1 MKKTPLYQKHID
13 LGAKMVPFAGFEM
26 AVSYAGI
33 KQEHAAVRER
43 VGMFD
48 VSHMGE
54 FLVKGPNAK
63 ALIDYVT
70 TNDVSKLAPGKAQYS
85 CLPNDKGGIVDDLLV
100 YMKGENDYMLV
111 VNGACLDK
119 DWAWIS
125 KANERFKADLTD
137 ISDDIAL
144 MAVQGPN
151 AIAALQPLTDVNLSE
166 IPFYQFRINKFAGFD
181 DVVISNTGYTG
192 AGGFEIYVHK
202 DVAGAVWDA
211 ILESGKAH
219 GIEPTGLGCRD
230 TLRLEMGYCLYGN
243 DITDET
249 SPLEAGLGWI
259 TKLKKESDFI
269 SKDYFIKQ
277 KEAGVTRK
285 LVAIEMVEKGIPR
298 QGYEICDK
306 DDNSIGFITSGTQ
319 SPSLGKAIALGYVN
333 LPFNETGSDVWVKI
347 RNKAVQGTVVKLPF
361 YKSN

>member
-26 AVSYAGI
+26 PVSYAGI
-33 KQEHAAVRER
+33 KQEHFAVRER
-43 VGMFD
+43 AGMFD

-54 FLVKGPNAK
+54 FLVKGPNAQ
-63 ALIDYVT
+63 ALIDYVSS
-70 TNDVSKLAPGKAQYS
+70 NDCTKLSPGKAQYS
-85 CLPNDKGGIVDDLLV
+85 CMPNGKGGIVDDLLV

-125 KANERFKADLTD
+125 EQNEKFGAELEN

-151 AIAALQPLTDVNLSE
+151 ATAALQKLTSENLSE
-166 IPFYQFRINKFAGFD
+166 IPFYQFRINTFAGEAN
-181 DVVISNTGYTG
+181 VVISNTGYTG

-202 DVAGAVWDA
+202 DAAEKVWDA
-211 ILESGKAH
+211 IMEAGKEFD
-219 GIEPTGLGCRD
+219 IEPTGLGCRD

-259 TKLKKESDFI
+259 TKLKKESDFVD
-269 SKDYFIKQ
+269 KEYFINQ
-277 KEAGVTRK
+277 KEAGVSRK
-285 LVAIEMVEKGIPR
+285 LVAIEMLERAIPR
-298 QGYEICDK
+298 NGYPICDE
-306 DDNSIGFITSGTQ
+306 NEQEIGYITSGTQ
-319 SPSLGKAIALGYVN
+319 SPSLEKAIALGYVN
-333 LPFNETGSDVWVKI
+333 LPHNQEGTEVLVQI
-347 RNKAVQGTVVKLPF
+347 RKKFAKGKVVKLPF
-361 YKSN
+361 YKK

>member
-33 KQEHAAVRER
+33 KQEHAAIRER

-63 ALIDYVT
+63 ALIDYIT
-70 TNDVSKLAPGKAQYS
+70 TNDVSKLSAGKAQYS

-125 KANERFKADLTD
+125 KANEKFNAELTD

-151 AIAALQPLTDVNLSE
+151 TIATLQPLTDENLSD
-166 IPFYQFRINKFAGFD
+166 IPFYQFRTNTFAGAS

-192 AGGFEIYVHK
+192 SGGFEIYVHK
-202 DVAGAVWDA
+202 DAAEAVWDA
-211 ILESGKAH
+211 IVESGKPH
-219 GIEPTGLGCRD
+219 GFEPTGLGCRD

-243 DITDET
+243 DITDDT

-269 SKDYFIKQ
+269 SKDHFIKQ

-285 LVAIEMVEKGIPR
+285 LVAIEMIDKGIPR
-298 QGYEICDK
+298 NGYELCD
-306 DDNSIGFITSGTQ
+306 DQENVIGFITSGTQ
-319 SPSLGKAIALGYVN
+319 SPSLEKAIALGYVN
-333 LPFNETGSDVWVKI
+333 LPHNTEGADVWVKI
-347 RNKAVQGTVVKLPF
+347 RNKVLRGKVVKLPF
-361 YKSN
+361 YKPN